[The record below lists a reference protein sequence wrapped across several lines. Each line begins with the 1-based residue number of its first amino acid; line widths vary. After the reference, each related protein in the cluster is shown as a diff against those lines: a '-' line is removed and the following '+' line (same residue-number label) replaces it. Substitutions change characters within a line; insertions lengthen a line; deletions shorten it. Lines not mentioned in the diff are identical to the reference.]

1 MNVVDSCGWLE
12 YFADG
17 PNASFFAPALEDT
30 LHLLVPTVCVYEVFK
45 KVHAERGRD
54 AALQAVALM
63 RQGRELPLDFE
74 TALAAATWSREL
86 RLPLADSFVYASA
99 RAQNAA
105 VWTQDEHFAGLD
117 HVRYKRK

>member
-1 MNVVDSCGWLE
+1 MQARACTRVAG
-12 YFADG
+12 G
-17 PNASFFAPALEDT
+17 EDT
-30 LHLLVPTVCVYEVFK
+30 ERLLVPAVCVFEVYQ

-54 AALQAVALM
+54 AALQVVALM

-74 TALAAATWSREL
+74 TALAAATLSRER

-99 RAQNAA
+99 RSKNAV

-117 HVRYKRK
+117 HVRYTRK